1 MYLDLTSI
9 SEKNRIKQL
18 LKDLGPSTQDQV
30 PKRSTFLQKMFPTSY
45 GFS

>member
-1 MYLDLTSI
+1 MPLDLARLP
-9 SEKNRIKQL
+9 EKVRIKQL

-30 PKRSTFLQKMFPTSY
+30 PKRSTFVQKMFPASY